1 MGHNMSEQANRQQAS
16 ANHVMNIVTKLC
28 IASFILAVIVTLAF
42 FAWWGFKDRI
52 VFGHDKFDQV
62 VWMTSLE
69 NTDQPCKRG
78 DMAYDLQQNI
88 LQQGLTLDKVT
99 LMLGRPTWDD
109 GDQIE
114 YDLGKCMHVEHGLR
128 LFFNA
133 QHQLTHSRIT
143 QH

>member
-1 MGHNMSEQANRQQAS
+1 MSEQANRQQAS
-16 ANHVMNIVTKLC
+16 ANHIMSIVTKLC
-28 IASFILAVIVTLAF
+28 IASFILTVIVTLIF

-52 VFGHDKFDQV
+52 VFGHEKFDQV
-62 VWMTSLE
+62 AWMTSLE
-69 NTDQPCKRG
+69 NAEQPCKRG

-109 GDQIE
+109 GNQIE
-114 YDLGKCMHVEHGLR
+114 YDLGKCMQVEHGLR
-128 LFFNA
+128 LFFNE

>member
-1 MGHNMSEQANRQQAS
+1 MSEQAKVDHA
-16 ANHVMNIVTKLC
+16 MNIVTKVC
-28 IASFILAVIVTLAF
+28 IASFILAVIITLVF
-42 FAWWGFKDRI
+42 FGWWAMKDRI
-52 VFGHDKFDQV
+52 AFGHDKFNQV
-62 VWMTSLE
+62 AWVTTLGDAE
-69 NTDQPCKRG
+69 QPCKRG

-109 GDQIE
+109 GNQIE
-114 YDLGKCMHVEHGLR
+114 YDLGKCMQAEHGLR

>member
-1 MGHNMSEQANRQQAS
+1 MSEQANRQQAS
-16 ANHVMNIVTKLC
+16 ANHIMSIVTKLC
-28 IASFILAVIVTLAF
+28 IASFILTVIVTLIF

-52 VFGHDKFDQV
+52 VFGHEKFDQV
-62 VWMTSLE
+62 AWMTSLE
-69 NTDQPCKRG
+69 HAEQPCKRG

-109 GDQIE
+109 GNQIE
-114 YDLGKCMHVEHGLR
+114 YDLGKCMQVEHGLR
-128 LFFNA
+128 LFFNE